1 MRAVS
6 SANPSWL
13 GHETEVDSKLKKRE
27 NGRNSASRPLIKKIR
42 PLYFLQF
49 LKLKE
54 IKWSY
59 FCDLVHIGR
68 VMAVF
73 LFLSFESTSISCP
86 SHEVFALDTALMAGT
101 ELSIPQAYF
110 NRLGLQMICSGNI
123 MQTHNLFVTYHM

>member
-6 SANPSWL
+6 SVNPSRL

-27 NGRNSASRPLIKKIR
+27 NGRNSASRALIKKIR
-42 PLYFLQF
+42 PIYFLQF

-59 FCDLVHIGR
+59 FCDLVPIGR

-73 LFLSFESTSISCP
+73 SF
-86 SHEVFALDTALMAGT
+86 FK
-101 ELSIPQAYF
+101 F
-110 NRLGLQMICSGNI
+110 
-123 MQTHNLFVTYHM
+123 